1 MWECWATFTFY
12 GFQIWDWV
20 HCLIIDLIYRM
31 MHEGCGPMLLLQ
43 WVVTNDL
50 IYIWYI
56 GLPPAIRCVW
66 LLGSKIR
73 WTDLFWLESRELC
86 WQIAAL
92 REDSHWHYN
101 IDIVVTPGDMGV
113 RRQGRVMLTPA
124 SVIEININSELTG
137 TLLFAEATP
146 GSRAGRHRGPGGQ
159 FAMPLVSLGHKK
171 YYIGLFFK
179 VSKSPITE
187 AAKKWNSGP
196 ICVTTLSENN
206 CQIYIR
212 QIGLKPNSFVGTMG
226 STWPASMQR
235 RSRQDWRITST
246 VSVSR
251 GVRHISW

>member
-1 MWECWATFTFY
+1 MWECWGTFTFY

-101 IDIVVTPGDMGV
+101 IDIVVTPGDIGCQAT
-113 RRQGRVMLTPA
+113 RQSNADTSPSDWDKYQQWVDR
-124 SVIEININSELTG
+124 NSHLC
-137 TLLFAEATP
+137 
-146 GSRAGRHRGPGGQ
+146 RGDTRKQ
-159 FAMPLVSLGHKK
+159 
-171 YYIGLFFK
+171 
-179 VSKSPITE
+179 
-187 AAKKWNSGP
+187 
-196 ICVTTLSENN
+196 
-206 CQIYIR
+206 
-212 QIGLKPNSFVGTMG
+212 
-226 STWPASMQR
+226 
-235 RSRQDWRITST
+235 SRQTPRTGGT
-246 VSVSR
+246 VCNA
-251 GVRHISW
+251 ISESGSQEILHWPLFQGE